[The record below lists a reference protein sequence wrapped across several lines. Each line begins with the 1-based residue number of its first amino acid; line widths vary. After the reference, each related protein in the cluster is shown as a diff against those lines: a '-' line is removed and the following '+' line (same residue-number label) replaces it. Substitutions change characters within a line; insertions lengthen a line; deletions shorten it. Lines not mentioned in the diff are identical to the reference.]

1 MVKALAPRRRLGQPY
16 KKIRKNRI
24 KYNSGFHYP
33 KIGPLRASPTHIV
46 GQHIATSEDQP
57 HVVNTAP

>member
-46 GQHIATSEDQP
+46 G
-57 HVVNTAP
+57 